1 MSFRENLERKIE
13 VGRLAY
19 QVIASCGS
27 AQVRR
32 PIDKE
37 AMRRL
42 LMLSPYRYQ
51 RERDLDLYIKET
63 VGELQLILV
72 LDNELPIFRSTV
84 KDVVVRRSPR
94 TLDLWNIRTIRRIL
108 VDSDIK
114 ESVYGASVATVQR
127 DAIAQLDLVYT
138 EADIAKLAVDGVAA
152 LAEGDANGVAKIL
165 ALFAEL
171 LGYRHPPKSCGLDQ
185 KVCYGLAVSG
195 PGHDEA
201 FGPLVLYRPADNI
214 LTWIEEP
221 LSQSDTQQMEF
232 LRAVAA
238 GETSVPV
245 TGYAVMH
252 KLQEQVLGRS
262 GYGVMEPFHPV
273 VS

>member
-13 VGRLAY
+13 VDRLAAR
-19 QVIASCGS
+19 VISSCGS
-27 AQVRR
+27 AQVRC
-32 PIDKE
+32 PVDKE

-42 LMLSPYRYQ
+42 LELSPYRYQ

-63 VGELQLILV
+63 VGGLQLILV

-94 TLDLWNIRTIRRIL
+94 TLDLWSIRTIRKIL

-127 DAIAQLDLVYT
+127 DAIARLDLT
-138 EADIAKLAVDGVAA
+138 HTDADIEELAADGAEA
-152 LAEGDANGVAKIL
+152 LAEGDASGVAKIL

-171 LGYRHPPKSCGLDQ
+171 LGYRNPPKSCGPDQ
-185 KVCYGLAVSG
+185 TVCYGLAASG

-201 FGPLVLYRPADNI
+201 FGPLVLYRPPDNT
-214 LTWIEEP
+214 LAWIEGP
-221 LSQSDTQQMEF
+221 LSWSDKQQMEF

-245 TGYAVMH
+245 TGEAVMH
-252 KLQEQVLGRS
+252 KLQEQVLGRF
-262 GYGVMEPFHPV
+262 GHGNLGPLHPV
-273 VS
+273 AP